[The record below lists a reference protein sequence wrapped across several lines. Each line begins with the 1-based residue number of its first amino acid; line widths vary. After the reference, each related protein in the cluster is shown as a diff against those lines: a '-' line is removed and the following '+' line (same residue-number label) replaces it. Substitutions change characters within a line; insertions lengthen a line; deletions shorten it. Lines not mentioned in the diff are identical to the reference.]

1 MTAPIDPPLPAGLTS
16 RHLTLDDAAAVQAL
30 IAAEEERDLGRS
42 TVSLDDVVGEWQRPD
57 RDLPASTTGVE
68 RDGVLVAYGELD
80 DDHAFAAVHPG
91 HQGRGIGRW
100 VARWTEDAAR
110 AAGHPTLSGQVL
122 SGSPADRLL
131 AARGYQT
138 NFTAWD
144 LELPTGAEVAARP
157 LPDGYLLR
165 PATDADHEACWT
177 LFEDAFLEWSERE
190 RRTFDEFGSAMWGRP
205 GFEPW
210 NLRVVCAGGRAA
222 SGGGSEVVGASFTTI
237 TDGDGYVHKLAVRS
251 DRRGLGL
258 ATALL
263 ADAFAAARE
272 HGAAASRLSTDTR
285 AGARGLY
292 EKVGMVV
299 ESTWV
304 NRVLDLGR

>member
-1 MTAPIDPPLPAGLTS
+1 MTAPTEPPLPAGLTS
-16 RHLTLDDAAAVQAL
+16 RPLTLDDAAAVQAL
-30 IAAEEERDLGRS
+30 IATEEQRDLGRT

-57 RDLPASTTGVE
+57 RDLAASTTGVE
-68 RDGVLVAYGELD
+68 RDGVLVGYGEVD
-80 DDHAFAAVHPG
+80 DGHAFAGVHPDE
-91 HQGRGIGRW
+91 QGRGIGRW
-100 VARWTEDAAR
+100 LARWTEDAAR
-110 AAGHPTLSGQVL
+110 AAGHPVLSGQVL
-122 SGSPADRLL
+122 AGSPADRLL
-131 AARGYQT
+131 EARGYQT
-138 NFTAWD
+138 RFTAWD
-144 LELPTGAEVAARP
+144 LELPAGAEVAARP
-157 LPDGYLLR
+157 LPAGYTLR
-165 PATDADHEACWT
+165 PAADADREACWT
-177 LFEDAFLEWSERE
+177 LLEDAFLEWSDRE
-190 RRTFDEFGSAMWGRP
+190 RRTFEEFGSTTWGRP

-210 NLRVVCAGGRAA
+210 NLRVVAQEGPGG
-222 SGGGSEVVGASFTTI
+222 EVVGATFTTI
-237 TDGDGYVHKLAVRS
+237 TDGDGYVHKLAVRP

-304 NRVLDLGR
+304 NRVLDLAR